1 MVIEFDSARRH
12 REGVGGGGDLGTV
25 SNLGCTLRRVVE
37 QLWRLFLSGRSTINS
52 G

>member
-1 MVIEFDSARRH
+1 MIPHVATER
-12 REGVGGGGDLGTV
+12 VLGGGGDLGTV